1 MERSARL
8 AAAAP
13 ADLEAPGAPEEAWF
27 RPMGFSLRLVTDS
40 EAVLEAARASFRGF
54 GGQAPCAAPDLDF
67 RLLQDLDGE
76 RAGGEPAEPVL
87 WFDRPHARQ
96 AGGDGS
102 ELVLDGASGRAWG
115 RFSAATLAHPA
126 FFRWHYLDLALF
138 FMLEARGFV
147 GVHGA
152 AVARDGRA
160 LFLRA
165 PCGQGKTVLTYAAAR
180 RGFQALAEDVVWLGP
195 GDGPWWGAPWAFRL
209 LPDARDL
216 FPELEGYR
224 PTVQINGEEKIEVD
238 LEALRPGSTVV
249 SAAPGPVVMLHRAPG
264 EASRLEPV
272 APGEAEAAW
281 RAGAASRES
290 GIVGYDAAVAPLLGR
305 GVYRLSF
312 GDDIDRAVDLLA
324 GLADGTAP

>member
-13 ADLEAPGAPEEAWF
+13 AAFEAPGALEEAWF

-40 EAVLEAARASFRGF
+40 EAVLTAARASFRGF
-54 GGQAPCAAPDLDF
+54 GGQPPCAAPDLDF
-67 RLLQDLDGE
+67 RLLESPDGGGE
-76 RAGGEPAEPVL
+76 DGEPAEPDL
-87 WFDRPHARQ
+87 WFDRPHVRQ
-96 AGGDGS
+96 AGADGS
-102 ELVLDGASGRAWG
+102 ELVLDCAAGRARG
-115 RFSAATLAHPA
+115 RFPASTLAHPA

-138 FMLEARGFV
+138 FMLEHRGFV

-180 RGFQALAEDVVWLGP
+180 RGFQALAEDVVWLAP
-195 GDGPWWGAPWAFRL
+195 GDRRWWGAPWAFRL

-216 FPELEGYR
+216 FPELDGYR

-238 LEALRPGSTVV
+238 LEELRPGSTVV
-249 SAAPGPVVMLHRAPG
+249 SAAPGPVVMLRRAPG

-281 RAGAASRES
+281 RAGAASRERE
-290 GIVGYDAAVAPLLGR
+290 IAGYEAAVAPLLRR
-305 GVYRLSF
+305 GVFRLRF
-312 GDDIDRAVDLLA
+312 GDDIDRAVELLA
-324 GLADGTAP
+324 GLAAGDLP

>member
-1 MERSARL
+1 MPE
-8 AAAAP
+8 
-13 ADLEAPGAPEEAWF
+13 PGVEGLREAWF
-27 RPMGFSLRLVTDS
+27 RPMGYSLRLVTDS
-40 EAVLEAARASFRGF
+40 EAVLEAARVSFRGF
-54 GGQAPCAAPDLDF
+54 GEEAPCPEPDLDF
-67 RLLQDLDGE
+67 RLVGDPDGR
-76 RAGGEPAEPVL
+76 RAGEEPAEPVL
-87 WFDRPHARQ
+87 WFDRPRARQ
-96 AGGDGS
+96 TAADGS
-102 ELVLDGASGRAWG
+102 ELVLDGATGRARG
-115 RFSAATLAHPA
+115 RFSGATLAHTA

-160 LFLRA
+160 LLLRA

-180 RGFQALAEDVVWLGP
+180 RGFQALAEDVVWLAP

-216 FPELEGYR
+216 FPELDGYR

-249 SAAPGPVVMLHRAPG
+249 SAEPGPVVMVRRAPG
-264 EASRLEPV
+264 EASRIEPL
-272 APGEAEAAW
+272 APGEAETAW

-290 GIVGYDAAVAPLLGR
+290 GIAGYEAAVAPLLRR
-305 GVYRLSF
+305 GVFRLRF
-312 GDDIDRAVDLLA
+312 GDDIDRAVELLA
-324 GLADGTAP
+324 ELADGTAP

>member
-1 MERSARL
+1 MDRPARL

-13 ADLEAPGAPEEAWF
+13 ADFEVPSGAAEVAWY

-40 EAVLEAARASFRGF
+40 EAILAAARASFRGF
-54 GGQAPCAAPDLDF
+54 GEQPPCPDPDLDF
-67 RLLQDLDGE
+67 RLFQHPAGDGE
-76 RAGGEPAEPVL
+76 PCEPVL
-87 WFDRPHARQ
+87 WFDRPHVRQ
-96 AGGDGS
+96 ASAEGS
-102 ELVLDGASGRAWG
+102 ELVADCATGRAWG

-138 FMLEARGFV
+138 FMLEQRGFV

-160 LFLRA
+160 LLLRA

-195 GDGPWWGAPWAFRL
+195 GDRRWWGAPWAFRL
-209 LPDARDL
+209 LPDARGL
-216 FPELEGYR
+216 FPELGGLR

-238 LEALRPGSTVV
+238 LEELRPGSTVV
-249 SAAPGPVVMLHRAPG
+249 SASPGPVVMLHRAPG

-272 APGEAEAAW
+272 APEEVPGEW
-281 RAGAASRES
+281 LAGCASRES
-290 GIVGYDAAVAPLLGR
+290 EIAGYDAAVAPLLGR
-305 GVYRLSF
+305 GVHRLRF
-312 GDDIDRAVDLLA
+312 GDDIDRAVELLA
-324 GLADGTAP
+324 GLAGGAAP

>member
-1 MERSARL
+1 MERP
-8 AAAAP
+8 AAEG
-13 ADLEAPGAPEEAWF
+13 LHEAWF
-27 RPMGFSLRLVTDS
+27 RPMGYSLRLVTDS
-40 EAVLEAARASFRGF
+40 PAVLEAARVSFTGF
-54 GGQAPCAAPDLDF
+54 GDQPPCPDPDLDF
-67 RLLQDLDGE
+67 RLLEDPEGG
-76 RAGGEPAEPVL
+76 RADEEPAEPVL
-87 WFDRPHARQ
+87 WFDRPRARQ

-102 ELVLDGASGRAWG
+102 ELVLDGASGRARG
-115 RFSAATLAHPA
+115 RFSAATLAHTA

-152 AVARDGRA
+152 AVARGGRA

-180 RGFQALAEDVVWLGP
+180 RGFQALAEDVVWLAP
-195 GDGPWWGAPWAFRL
+195 GDRRWWGAPWAFRL
-209 LPDARDL
+209 LPDAREL
-216 FPELEGYR
+216 FPELDGYR

-249 SAAPGPVVMLHRAPG
+249 SAEPGPVVMVQRAPG

-272 APGEAEAAW
+272 TPREAEAAW

-290 GIVGYDAAVAPLLGR
+290 GIAGYDAAVAPLLRR
-305 GVYRLSF
+305 GVFRLRF

-324 GLADGTAP
+324 ELAAGAPP